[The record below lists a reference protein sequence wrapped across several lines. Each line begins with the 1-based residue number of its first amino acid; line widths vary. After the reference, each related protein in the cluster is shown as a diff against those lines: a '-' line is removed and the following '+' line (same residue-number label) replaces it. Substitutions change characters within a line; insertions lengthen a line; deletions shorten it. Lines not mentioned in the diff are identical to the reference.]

1 MPSESSKK
9 PAGKPVRRRKF
20 SATQKRAAVTYAIQF
35 GVVKAA
41 AKFNVH
47 PSAIYSWRQGGRGA
61 GPAGQGKTAVV
72 LDKVPAETYVL
83 ARKVQAALRAT
94 RSQGGD
100 LTDLEIYSTLLVRKI
115 LGS

>member
-9 PAGKPVRRRKF
+9 PVRRRKF
-20 SATQKRAAVTYAIQF
+20 TPEQKL
-35 GVVKAA
+35 GVVRYAEQAGVTKAA
-41 AKFNVH
+41 ARFGVH
-47 PSAIYSWRQGGRGA
+47 PSAVYSWRQGGRGA
-61 GPAGQGKTAVV
+61 MPKPRSAAVTKT
-72 LDKVPAETYVL
+72 VPAETYVL